1 MLLRTFLMGALL
13 MTTVTASAEFP
24 PRPEWNAAQ
33 REAWAVVT
41 AWNDAF
47 EANDAE
53 AYFSY
58 VAPEIVVLTPGSP
71 YRVQFKDPD
80 RRELEFGVKEG
91 YAKVRFFQELDPIVD
106 VYGDV
111 AVITYYSRGFWSS
124 TATQMAYLKETNV
137 LVKRNGKWEI
147 VHIHVSK

>member
-1 MLLRTFLMGALL
+1 MLLRTLLAGALL
-13 MTTVTASAEFP
+13 ITTATASANFP

-53 AYFSY
+53 KYFSY
-58 VAPEIVVLTPGSP
+58 IAPDIVVLTPGSP

-80 RRELEFGVKEG
+80 RREVEFGVKEG
-91 YAKVRFFQELDPIVD
+91 YARVRFFQELDPIVD

-111 AVITYYSRGFWSS
+111 AVVTYYSRGFWSS
-124 TATQMAYLKETNV
+124 SDAPMAYLKETDV
-137 LVKRNGKWEI
+137 LVKRNGKWQV

>member
-1 MLLRTFLMGALL
+1 MLLRTLLMGALL
-13 MTTVTASAEFP
+13 MPTVTASANCP
-24 PRPEWNAAQ
+24 PRPEWSAAQ
-33 REAWAVVT
+33 RQAWAVVT

-53 AYFSY
+53 TYFSY

-80 RRELEFGVKEG
+80 RRELEFGIKEG

-124 TATQMAYLKETNV
+124 TAAQMAYLKETNV
-137 LVKRNGKWEI
+137 LVKRNGEWQI